1 LGKVQQYQL
10 TAIHIWYIY
19 CASLTKKQE
28 KEVYSTSLD
37 EKKNSIF
44 EELCKDLV
52 VVDKHISQALNPP
65 ILDRLWLWL
74 LQVAVMRSEP
84 DL

>member
-1 LGKVQQYQL
+1 M
-10 TAIHIWYIY
+10 
-19 CASLTKKQE
+19 
-28 KEVYSTSLD
+28 YSTSLD
-37 EKKNSIF
+37 EKSFSIF

>member
-1 LGKVQQYQL
+1 LGKLQQCQL
-10 TAIHIWYIY
+10 TAIHICDIY
-19 CASLTKKQE
+19 CASPTKKHE
-28 KEVYSTSLD
+28 KEVYSTSLN
-37 EKKNSIF
+37 EKSFSIF